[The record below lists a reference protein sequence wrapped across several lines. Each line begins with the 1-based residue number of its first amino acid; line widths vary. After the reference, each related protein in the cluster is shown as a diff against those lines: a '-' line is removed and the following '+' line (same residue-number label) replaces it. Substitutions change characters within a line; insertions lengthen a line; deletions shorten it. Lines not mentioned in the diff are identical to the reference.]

1 MTVCQFENK
10 MAKFLPPQKTVLLV
24 PKKILTRRTCAY
36 LWISL
41 PKPPLPKPLWLQ
53 TLTASVDE
61 HKFTLHLA
69 YIALPPTYLYI
80 TPPYIAV
87 HSPPSYPL
95 YPLVMRCASLPPH
108 TLPSC
113 RCPPPPPTHTH
124 TLRLHG
130 RPTGPP
136 LVPLAPAPPGLLC
149 LHGRGCA
156 WAAAGRAAPLHASKL
171 GVVLAKDD
179 VVCSGGLKEVQVPSG
194 SSRGSSRGGC
204 SSSACRG

>member
-113 RCPPPPPTHTH
+113 RCPPPPPHTPTHTP
-124 TLRLHG
+124 
-130 RPTGPP
+130 PTWPT
-136 LVPLAPAPPGLLC
+136 
-149 LHGRGCA
+149 H
-156 WAAAGRAAPLHASKL
+156 WAATRSARPRPPRPSLPAWPWMCLGGCWACGPTPCQQAGRSTCK
-171 GVVLAKDD
+171 G
-179 VVCSGGLKEVQVPSG
+179 
-194 SSRGSSRGGC
+194 
-204 SSSACRG
+204 